1 MGFHSS
7 PQFSTMSDSQIPTTP
22 TDSKPPST
30 HHEPAIETESQ
41 PNTPPDGGAAAWL
54 VVLGAWCCSF
64 SSLGWINSM
73 GSFQQYYQ
81 IGPLHEYPTST
92 IAWIPSLQLF
102 FLFALGP
109 IAGILFDNY
118 GPRPLV
124 IGGTFLHVFGLMMAS
139 LGWRYAHFL
148 VAQGVVSAVG
158 VACLFTPAL
167 ACISTWFSKRRA
179 LALST
184 LSTGASSGGVVF
196 PIVVSRM
203 IETIGFPWTMRTCA
217 LIILGLQFIAIFAVR
232 SRTPPVSSEIS
243 AGRLSAPFREF
254 PFLLLLFGVFVM
266 TFGAYVPIVY
276 IAVQGFQEAHMSNEM
291 AQHLV
296 AIYNASSLIGRLI
309 AGYTA
314 DKLGRWNMFIICS
327 MLSSL
332 SIWALWFPAKSQPIA
347 IGFAIMFGCTS
358 GAFIGLS
365 STLPISVCPLP
376 EYGYRMGIFWLSIS
390 LPALALSPVGGAIL
404 QSSKNGWLDLK
415 IFSGVMCLVGS
426 VIVLLSRLLYT
437 KRKILTVF

>member
-1 MGFHSS
+1 
-7 PQFSTMSDSQIPTTP
+7 MSHSQIPNTTP
-22 TDSKPPST
+22 TDSKPTST

-41 PNTPPDGGAAAWL
+41 PNTPPDGGAAACL
-54 VVLGAWCCSF
+54 VVLGSWCCSF

-81 IGPLHEYPTST
+81 IGPLHDFLTST
-92 IAWIPSLQLF
+92 IACIPSLQLF

-109 IAGILFDNY
+109 IVGILFDNY

-148 VAQGVVSAVG
+148 AAQGVVSAVG
-158 VACLFTPAL
+158 LRVCLHLSWKAL
-167 ACISTWFSKRRA
+167 AYISTCFSKLRA

-184 LSTGASSGGVVF
+184 LSTGASSGCVVF

-217 LIILGLQFIAIFAVR
+217 LIILGLKSIAIFAVR
-232 SRTPPVSSEIS
+232 SRTTPVSSKIS
-243 AGRLSAPFREF
+243 AGRISAPFRES

-276 IAVQGFQEAHMSNEM
+276 IAVQGFQQAHMSNEM
-291 AQHLV
+291 AQQLV

-314 DKLGRWNMFIICS
+314 DRLGR
-327 MLSSL
+327 
-332 SIWALWFPAKSQPIA
+332 
-347 IGFAIMFGCTS
+347 
-358 GAFIGLS
+358 
-365 STLPISVCPLP
+365 
-376 EYGYRMGIFWLSIS
+376 
-390 LPALALSPVGGAIL
+390 
-404 QSSKNGWLDLK
+404 
-415 IFSGVMCLVGS
+415 
-426 VIVLLSRLLYT
+426 
-437 KRKILTVF
+437 